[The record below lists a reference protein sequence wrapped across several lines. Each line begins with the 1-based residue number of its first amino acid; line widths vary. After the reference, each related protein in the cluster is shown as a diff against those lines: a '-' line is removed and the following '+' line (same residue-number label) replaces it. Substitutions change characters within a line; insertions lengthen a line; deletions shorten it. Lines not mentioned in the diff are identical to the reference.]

1 MTQPRYMNPIALG
14 LIMVPLAI
22 SIAINQ
28 FKVTMNM
35 AEIAQSVGMSAADSA
50 WLMSVYTVI
59 GVFMAIPCGIFVAKI
74 GCKKMVLVAG
84 GFAVVGA
91 LLGGFATT
99 GTMLLASRAIE
110 GFGFA
115 FIGVAGPSLISTYL
129 APDKISAVFGFWC
142 IWVPAGNVLAFN
154 IVPRVYAQTQPDFS
168 GIWWV
173 CGALT
178 LLFVLLVKFFI
189 RPPSGVEIR
198 TADSAAQKKKTLT
211 DALRKKNLL
220 LVSTAYGIF
229 NFLLMIILT
238 FVADSAA
245 LAGVAPAL
253 LTIVASMPMFCAFV
267 TSTAIGSIAGR
278 QKNYKFWFLLTLL
291 AAGVGLVLA
300 FTASIP
306 LIWIG
311 VVLFGVG
318 LGNPGMALSAVGS
331 LVDHDE
337 SLIGY
342 GNGIMMTLQNL
353 GSFLGT
359 FLFPLFLNMT
369 AGNYL
374 LSALI
379 TVAFT
384 IVGLI
389 CAFVA
394 KWD

>member
-1 MTQPRYMNPIALG
+1 M
-14 LIMVPLAI
+14 
-22 SIAINQ
+22 
-28 FKVTMNM
+28 
-35 AEIAQSVGMSAADSA
+35 
-50 WLMSVYTVI
+50 
-59 GVFMAIPCGIFVAKI
+59 
-74 GCKKMVLVAG
+74 
-84 GFAVVGA
+84 
-91 LLGGFATT
+91 
-99 GTMLLASRAIE
+99 
-110 GFGFA
+110 
-115 FIGVAGPSLISTYL
+115 
-129 APDKISAVFGFWC
+129 
-142 IWVPAGNVLAFN
+142 
-154 IVPRVYAQTQPDFS
+154 
-168 GIWWV
+168 
-173 CGALT
+173 
-178 LLFVLLVKFFI
+178 
-189 RPPSGVEIR
+189 EIR

-238 FVADSAA
+238 FAADSAA

-253 LTIVASMPMFCAFV
+253 LTIVASMPMFCAFI

-278 QKNYKFWFLLTLL
+278 RKNYKFWFLLTLL

-331 LVDHDE
+331 LVEHDE